1 MTPGKLGVGVR
12 EHVKLPITQNG
23 WEPRN
28 LQVPLKATQGDYLL
42 PDWGVAVCVF
52 LFVCLY
58 CVSVRPAY
66 QLNLG
71 KRWKEGWPNRHLLIA
86 THKSSIP
93 DLSTWLVCQIPVPTG
108 KLRPRSDIDVS
119 YLALS
124 SHVDSGS
131 NISLLADPSALPFGL
146 CGVQFKW
153 SCLVCRSRI
162 LLVLH
167 PQVIA
172 L

>member
-1 MTPGKLGVGVR
+1 MTPGKLGDSGSGSMLNYQSHR
-12 EHVKLPITQNG
+12 MDESLGIYRSLWKPHKGITCSLTG
-23 WEPRN
+23 GGC
-28 LQVPLKATQGDYLL
+28 L
-42 PDWGVAVCVF
+42 CF
-52 LFVCLY
+52 SVCLY
-58 CVSVRPAY
+58 CLSVRLAY

-131 NISLLADPSALPFGL
+131 NISLLADPSALPFGP

-153 SCLVCRSRI
+153 SCLLCRSRI
-162 LLVLH
+162 LLVYIHKL
-167 PQVIA
+167 
-172 L
+172 